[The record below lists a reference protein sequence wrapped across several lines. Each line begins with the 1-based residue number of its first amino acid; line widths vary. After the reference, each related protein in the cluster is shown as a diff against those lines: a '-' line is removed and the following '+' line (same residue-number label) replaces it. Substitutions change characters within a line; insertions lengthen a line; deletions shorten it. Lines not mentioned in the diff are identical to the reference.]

1 MKRTGQIALVSI
13 SILFTL
19 TQAFI
24 FDDPWHKEIVD
35 FTIATIIAWFV
46 GWQYDKLKYLT
57 GKAKETKHS
66 TGS

>member
-1 MKRTGQIALVSI
+1 MKRTGQFALVSI

-46 GWQYDKLKYLT
+46 GW
-57 GKAKETKHS
+57 AI
-66 TGS
+66 